1 MIALRTRIEKL
12 GWNQSQAARA
22 LGVTQPRISDL
33 LRGKID
39 RFSVDTLVDLLFRS
53 GVEVSVRLRAARTA

>member
-1 MIALRTRIEKL
+1 MIALRSRFARL
-12 GWNQSQAARA
+12 GWNQSQAARE

-33 LRGKID
+33 LRGKVD

-53 GVEVSVRLRAARTA
+53 GVEVRFSLRTKRAA

>member
-33 LRGKID
+33 HRGKID

-53 GVEVSVRLRAARTA
+53 GVEVSVRLRAVRTA